1 MRVFRHLQEL
11 FSGKGVRD
19 QTVDGA
25 SSRFFFPGQ
34 DQGKCVIDPVGGRQG
49 IAGAVLV
56 GHLPVAGLGLSFFS
70 CFLQEHP
77 GAEPE
82 FGEVLFFQRFFHP
95 PGGLLVVG
103 TAGVQGRFLGIVEV
117 VFRTVQQGGVQ
128 QDLAA
133 VHDVFHHPLDRVGA
147 GAARGQQGGVRKDV
161 VPLQVILHQGDGP
174 VVVRGGS
181 FVRGFIGLFPAAG
194 CQAEKG

>member
-1 MRVFRHLQEL
+1 M
-11 FSGKGVRD
+11 
-19 QTVDGA
+19 
-25 SSRFFFPGQ
+25 
-34 DQGKCVIDPVGGRQG
+34 
-49 IAGAVLV
+49 
-56 GHLPVAGLGLSFFS
+56 SFFS

-82 FGEVLFFQRFFHP
+82 FGEVLFFQRFLHP

-117 VFRTVQQGGVQ
+117 VFR
-128 QDLAA
+128 A
-133 VHDVFHHPLDRVGA
+133 VFHHPLDRVGA

-181 FVRGFIGLFPAAG
+181 FIRGFISLFPAAG
-194 CQAEKG
+194 RQAEKGYPPKGATFSCKWGDGFAANIRGFSSRKGFWGTSFVGFKGRREFVLRGRLRKFIFGEMPR